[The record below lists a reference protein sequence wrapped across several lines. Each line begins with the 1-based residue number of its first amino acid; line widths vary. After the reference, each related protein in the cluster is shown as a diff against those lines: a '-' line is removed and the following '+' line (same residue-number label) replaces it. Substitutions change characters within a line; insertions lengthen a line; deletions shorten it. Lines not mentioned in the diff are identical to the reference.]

1 MRRKIM
7 GCITVG
13 FVLLGCVV
21 GASAQQPDNAKV
33 TEFLGYVF
41 AGNLDAVKNMV
52 ANGMD
57 VNAQAPSGFFKTG
70 VTALHIAAYQGSLA
84 MTNFLLS
91 AGTWASIKSADG
103 ATPLHEAAKQGH
115 AAIATAI
122 LKAGSGV
129 FTYLVKDAQGRTP
142 LHLAVVSDG
151 DTVRVL
157 LEIGSSIHAKNNAGQ
172 TPLQYGQSKTNA
184 KGLAA
189 LSAFLNFMDSM
200 FLTAAGSGDTNKL
213 LRLTLNGVDVNIQAG
228 PRSNFI
234 RGLTALH
241 VAAGYNQLD
250 TVHLLLRR
258 GADLSITDSDGKT
271 PLHRAIEKGHAAI
284 VTALLDNGSNVHT
297 ADNDGKTSLHR
308 AVEKGHTAIVTALLN
323 NGANVHAVDS
333 DNKTPQQLAHQ
344 EGHASL
350 AAHLL
355 AFAQALPKRLWDAVR
370 NSDATLI
377 GRLIRNGADVN
388 ARDGDGQ
395 TPLMLAA
402 STDRPAAVSALLK
415 GGANVNATN
424 SIGSTAL
431 HLAALSGRARVVPL
445 LLSGGA
451 DVNAKGAQ
459 HHTPLH
465 NAARIGHIE
474 IVKALLDA
482 GADTDAKT
490 TGGWTA
496 QQLALEWG
504 HRDIVPL
511 LGDYVP
517 HPPDKLWAAIKAG
530 DLAEI
535 KRQIRLGA
543 DVNVKIGD
551 NLPALHLAVMQT
563 NVNLK
568 ILHSLLVAGAD
579 ATKGVYQGFAYDWSA
594 LHYATVRGDLAAAEL
609 LLAYQDYGDATLV
622 AHQSLHGDTA
632 LHYAAEAG
640 DRDMVEL
647 LVAYWPDVLDRGGA
661 AQIDP
666 KNPPVRESSFP
677 NNSGKTPRQL
687 ALDEG
692 YADVAKALNGL
703 EAFNRNAD
711 FHRAVADSDDPA
723 LIEALLDQGASVET
737 RSNLIANT
745 PLHTAVLAN
754 RPAVA
759 RFLLVEGASTEARNA
774 MGETPLHYA
783 ALTANASMT
792 AILLEAGAETDV
804 QNVQGKTPLHY
815 ATSTGAEGV
824 RQQLLDA
831 GADATIEDWDGNTP

>member
-13 FVLLGCVV
+13 FVLLVV
-21 GASAQQPDNAKV
+21 PWASAQQPDNAKV

-41 AGNLDAVKNMV
+41 AGNLGAVKNMV

-57 VNAQAPSGFFKTG
+57 VNAQAPPGFFKTG

-91 AGTWASIKSADG
+91 AGTWASIRSADG
-103 ATPLHEAAKQGH
+103 ATPLHEAAEQGH

-157 LEIGSSIHAKNNAGQ
+157 LEIGSSIHEKNNAGQ

-184 KGLAA
+184 KGLAV
-189 LSAFLNFMDSM
+189 LSAFLNSMDSM
-200 FLTAAGSGDTNKL
+200 FITAAGRGNTAEL
-213 LRLTLNGVDVNIQAG
+213 LRLIQNGVGVNIQAG

-241 VAAGYNQLD
+241 VAAGYNQLA
-250 TVHLLLRR
+250 TIHFLLRH

-271 PLHRAIEKGHAAI
+271 P
-284 VTALLDNGSNVHT
+284 
-297 ADNDGKTSLHR
+297 LHR

-333 DNKTPQQLAHQ
+333 DGKTPQQLAQQ

-370 NSDATLI
+370 SGDATLI
-377 GRLIRNGADVN
+377 RRLIRNGADVN
-388 ARDGDGQ
+388 ARDGDGK
-395 TPLMLAA
+395 TPLILAA
-402 STDRPAAVSALLK
+402 SIGRPTAVSALLK

-424 SIGSTAL
+424 SVGSTAL
-431 HLAALSGRARVVPL
+431 HLAVLSGRARVVPL
-445 LLSGGA
+445 LLGGGA
-451 DVNAKGAQ
+451 DVNTKDTQGN
-459 HHTPLH
+459 TPLH
-465 NAARIGHIE
+465 NAARVGHTE

-482 GADTDAKT
+482 GADVDAKT

-496 QQLALEWG
+496 QQLALERG

-511 LGDYVP
+511 LGDYTA
-517 HPPDKLWAAIKAG
+517 HPPDELWAAIKAD
-530 DLAEI
+530 DLTEVR
-535 KRQIRLGA
+535 RQIRLGA

-551 NLPALHLAVMQT
+551 NLPALHLAVLQA
-563 NVNLK
+563 NLNLK

-609 LLAYQDYGDATLV
+609 LLAYQDYGDASLV

-647 LVAYWPDVLDRGGA
+647 LVAYWPDVLDKGNG

-666 KNPPVRESSFP
+666 KNSPDRESSFP
-677 NNSGKTPRQL
+677 NRGKTPRQL
-687 ALDEG
+687 ALDYG
-692 YADVAKALNGL
+692 HADVAEALNGL
-703 EAFNRNAD
+703 AAFNRNAD
-711 FHRAVADSDDPA
+711 LHQTIANSDDPA
-723 LIEALLDQGASVET
+723 LVKALFDQGASVET
-737 RSNLIANT
+737 RSNLSANT

-759 RFLLVEGASTEARNA
+759 RFLLAKGSSTEARNA
-774 MGETPLHYA
+774 WGETPLHYA
-783 ALTANASMT
+783 AITTNASMV
-792 AILLEAGAETDV
+792 AILLKAGAETDV
-804 QNVQGKTPLHY
+804 QNIQGRTPLHY
-815 ATSTGAEGV
+815 ATSTGAEGEDV
-824 RQQLLDA
+824 RQLLLDA